1 MKRNKRYDAEIT
13 RVLRNN
19 IAVFWDTSR
28 DEETLLQ
35 EFAPSENFYYRM
47 QLIIDK
53 LQHNGRF
60 RYYTPSQAVAR
71 RAAIII
77 ISTALVLGTVSF
89 SVKAIREPIIKFF
102 KETFD
107 RFTEFSWMTE
117 EPGVDLRDYN
127 FSRVCFV
134 PTYVPQGYSVEK
146 KVIDLASCDIV
157 YRNEEGAGIW
167 YHQSSSAFTN
177 VRLDTENVEVHEI
190 VINGEK
196 AIWFKN
202 KGYTNLFAYTPAG
215 CYHIYWKG
223 SLEGLIQ
230 MAESLEP
237 VEKDSIK

>member
-1 MKRNKRYDAEIT
+1 MKRNRKYDAEIT

-47 QLIIDK
+47 QMVIDK
-53 LQHNGRF
+53 LQRNGRY

-89 SVKAIREPIIKFF
+89 SVKAIREPIVKFF

-107 RFTEFSWMTE
+107 RFTEFSWVK
-117 EPGVDLRDYN
+117 VDDRLWIDASNNNAYY
-127 FSRVCFV
+127 V
-134 PTYVPQGYSVEK
+134 PSYVPQGYIIDEK
-146 KVIDLASCDIV
+146 DIGYGRCNIV
-157 YRNEEGAGIW
+157 YRNDEGSKIW
-167 YHQSSSAFTN
+167 YRQILFWGMTN
-177 VRLDTENVEVHEI
+177 LRLDTENTEVHEI
-190 VINGEK
+190 AVNGEK

-202 KGYTNLFAYTPAG
+202 KGYTNLFIYNTKG
-215 CYHIYWKG
+215 CYHIRWKG
-223 SLEGLIQ
+223 SLEDLIQ

-237 VEKDSIK
+237 IEENSIK